1 MKTLLRRL
9 LPALVAGALASALT
23 ASKSSAQQTSP
34 PGAIAWT
41 QCLGGRVN
49 TYIDVA
55 VLGTDSTE
63 EILYHE
69 SIHHRQN
76 VDSIAKTGV
85 CAMVV
90 SPAQLLNYEI
100 EAYCASDSVRVRVKH
115 STPAE
120 ASAQTIWRLLREFHG
135 ALPVFTVTDSWARGC
150 PT

>member
-1 MKTLLRRL
+1 MTPLQRVLYLLVTGL
-9 LPALVAGALASALT
+9 TVLVFGATALV
-23 ASKSSAQQTSP
+23 AQQTSP

-76 VDSIAKTGV
+76 TDSIAKTGV

-100 EAYCASDSVRVRVKH
+100 EAYCASDSVHVRVKH
-115 STPAE
+115 STPSE

>member
-1 MKTLLRRL
+1 MTPLQRVLYLLVTGL
-9 LPALVAGALASALT
+9 TVLVFGATALVA
-23 ASKSSAQQTSP
+23 QQTAP

-69 SIHHRQN
+69 AIHHRQN
-76 VDSIAKTGV
+76 ADSIAKTGA

-150 PT
+150 PS